1 MVLCFGFGVR
11 IKCFLCLFVFLTAKF
26 NKGYKFLKF
35 CRSRFS
41 TKEEREGTASN
52 TFAERKKLQ
61 REPRLSAPFAVPAL
75 VRAGLG
81 QDWQVLGEAGGC
93 ELRGDPGL
101 FCVCGTKTP
110 SFVSSEPRC
119 SQSSRS
125 WQLKSL
131 LSHPFSR
138 ILMT

>member
-41 TKEEREGTASN
+41 TKEELEGTASN

-101 FCVCGTKTP
+101 FCVCGNAYRHP
-110 SFVSSEPRC
+110 A
-119 SQSSRS
+119 
-125 WQLKSL
+125 SL
-131 LSHPFSR
+131 ALNPGAPKAAEAGSLSPFCL
-138 ILMT
+138 ILSVEY